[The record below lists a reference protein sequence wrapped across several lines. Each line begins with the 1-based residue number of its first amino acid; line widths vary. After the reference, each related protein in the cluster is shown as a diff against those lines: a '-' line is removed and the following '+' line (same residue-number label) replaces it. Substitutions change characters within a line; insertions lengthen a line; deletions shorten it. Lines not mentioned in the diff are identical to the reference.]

1 MTAPPH
7 ALDRVTGICSR
18 AHEEWRPALA
28 GDAGMIS
35 AFVLAAMVGLMA
47 VVGLALD
54 PGEAYAAKIRAIGQ
68 AQEAARAG
76 AQQIN
81 LTVYRTTG
89 ALQLDPAAAE
99 RAAQQYLTAEGATG
113 TATATTGQV
122 TVTITTAY
130 RTQLWQLVGVD
141 TIAVHAT
148 GTATPQLGITG
159 PEPNNP

>member
-1 MTAPPH
+1 M
-7 ALDRVTGICSR
+7 V
-18 AHEEWRPALA
+18 
-28 GDAGMIS
+28 S
-35 AFVLAAMVGLMA
+35 AFVLAALVGLMA

-68 AQEAARAG
+68 AEEAARAG

-89 ALQLDPAAAE
+89 ALQLDPSAAE
-99 RAAQQYLTAEGATG
+99 QAAQRYLAAEGATG
-113 TATATTGQV
+113 TATATTAQV
-122 TVTITTAY
+122 TVAITTSY
-130 RTQLWQLVGVD
+130 RTQLWQLVGVK

-159 PEPNNP
+159 PEPDNP

>member
-1 MTAPPH
+1 MTTTC
-7 ALDRVTGICSR
+7 VQQQGSR
-18 AHEEWRPALA
+18 HPRWCIAREAVS

-35 AFVLAAMVGLMA
+35 AFVLAAMIGLMA
-47 VVGLALD
+47 LVGLSLD

-68 AQEAARAG
+68 AEEAARAG

-89 ALQLDPAAAE
+89 TLQLDPAAA
-99 RAAQQYLTAEGATG
+99 RQAAQQYLTAEGMRG
-113 TATATTGQV
+113 TATATIARV

-148 GTATPQLGITG
+148 GSALPQLGITG
-159 PEPNNP
+159 PEPDNP